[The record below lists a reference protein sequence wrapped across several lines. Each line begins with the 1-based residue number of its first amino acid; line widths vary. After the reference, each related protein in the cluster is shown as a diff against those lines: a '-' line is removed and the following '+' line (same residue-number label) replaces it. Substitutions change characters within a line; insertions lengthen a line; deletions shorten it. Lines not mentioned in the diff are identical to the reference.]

1 MTDCVG
7 ALSGRTSGFTVG
19 RLRGLTYIW
28 AVETVRVETPY
39 GTFAC
44 LKGDFITANL
54 QKFGAHQ
61 RSDLAAALGLIER
74 GDTVVDI
81 GSHIGTFAIPFGRA
95 VGPSGTVV
103 AFEAMK
109 DHLVL
114 LEQNIH
120 DNDLDDVVRAVWA
133 AVTMGDTP
141 LRVEFIQGNS
151 GATRLGGSAGMENS
165 EIPLVGLDQW
175 LVSTPSAPQSIDL
188 LKIDVEGMEL
198 DVLRS
203 GANLIEKFRPII
215 VFELSHQP
223 GDEVLLS
230 ELERF
235 FVSRGYTFLV
245 NLHGRNSRTDEF
257 RLGRLGRLHKSELI
271 GAGTIDVIAI
281 QPDSSRFPKG
291 SAGRLSTILF
301 FLTQRI
307 KVRLHESKT
316 KIRRR
321 PAPLAGGTIAG

>member
-1 MTDCVG
+1 
-7 ALSGRTSGFTVG
+7 
-19 RLRGLTYIW
+19 
-28 AVETVRVETPY
+28 VETVRVETPY
-39 GTFAC
+39 GSFAC

-61 RSDLAAALGLIER
+61 RSDLAAALGLIEH
-74 GDTVVDI
+74 GDTVVDV

-95 VGPSGTVV
+95 VGPSGKVV

-109 DHLVL
+109 DHLAL

-120 DNDLDDVVRAVWA
+120 DNGLDDVVTAVWA
-133 AVTMGDTP
+133 AVTTGDTP
-141 LRVEFIQGNS
+141 LRVEFVQGNS
-151 GATRLGGSAGMENS
+151 GATRLGDSAGTENS
-165 EIPLVGLDQW
+165 EIPLLGLDEW
-175 LVSTPSAPQSIDL
+175 LDSTSWAPQSIDL

-203 GANLIEKFRPII
+203 GVKLIERCRPII

-223 GDEVLLS
+223 GDKALLS

-257 RLGRLGRLHKSELI
+257 RLGRLGGLHRSELV
-271 GAGTIDVIAI
+271 GVGTIDVIAI
-281 QPDSSRFPKG
+281 QPNSPRFPKE
-291 SAGRLSTILF
+291 ATGRLSTILY
-301 FLTQRI
+301 FLTRFSKI
-307 KVRLHESKT
+307 RLLESKT
-316 KIRRR
+316 KLRHR
-321 PAPLAGGTIAG
+321 PATVGG

>member
-1 MTDCVG
+1 MAEDLWG
-7 ALSGRTSGFTVG
+7 ATAGL
-19 RLRGLTYIW
+19 LRGLTYIW
-28 AVETVRVETPY
+28 VVETVRVETPY

-61 RSDLAAALGLIER
+61 RSDLAAALGLIEH
-74 GDTVVDI
+74 GDTVIDI

-109 DHLVL
+109 DHFAL

-120 DNDLDDVVRAVWA
+120 DNGLDDVVKAVWA

-165 EIPLVGLDQW
+165 EIPLLGLDEW
-175 LVSTPSAPQSIDL
+175 LDSAPSAPESIDL

-203 GANLIEKFRPII
+203 GTNLIERFRPII
-215 VFELSHQP
+215 VFELTHQA
-223 GDEVLLS
+223 GDEALLS

-235 FVSRGYTFLV
+235 FVPRGYTFLV

-257 RLGRLGRLHKSELI
+257 RLGRLGRLHKSELV
-271 GAGTIDVIAI
+271 GVGTIDVIAI
-281 QPDSSRFPKG
+281 QSDSPRFPKG

-301 FLTQRI
+301 FLSRLS
-307 KVRLHESKT
+307 KVRLLKSKT
-316 KIRRR
+316 KLRRR
-321 PAPLAGGTIAG
+321 PATLAGGGIAR

>member
-1 MTDCVG
+1 MAEDLWG
-7 ALSGRTSGFTVG
+7 ATAGL
-19 RLRGLTYIW
+19 LRGLTYIW
-28 AVETVRVETPY
+28 VVETVRVETPY
-39 GTFAC
+39 GTCAC
-44 LKGDFITANL
+44 LQGDFITANR

-61 RSDLAAALGLIER
+61 RSDLAATLGLIEH
-74 GDTVVDI
+74 GDTVIDI

-109 DHLVL
+109 DHFAL

-120 DNDLDDVVRAVWA
+120 DNGLDDVVKAVWA

-165 EIPLVGLDQW
+165 EIPLLGLDEW
-175 LVSTPSAPQSIDL
+175 LDSAPSAPESIDL

-203 GANLIEKFRPII
+203 GANLIERFRPII
-215 VFELSHQP
+215 VFELTHQA
-223 GDEVLLS
+223 GDEALLS

-235 FVSRGYTFLV
+235 FVPRGYTFLV

-257 RLGRLGRLHKSELI
+257 RLGRLGRLHKSELV
-271 GAGTIDVIAI
+271 GVGTIDVIAI
-281 QPDSSRFPKG
+281 QSDSPRFPMG

-301 FLTQRI
+301 FLSRLS
-307 KVRLHESKT
+307 KVRLLKSKT
-316 KIRRR
+316 KLRRR
-321 PAPLAGGTIAG
+321 PATLAGGGIAR